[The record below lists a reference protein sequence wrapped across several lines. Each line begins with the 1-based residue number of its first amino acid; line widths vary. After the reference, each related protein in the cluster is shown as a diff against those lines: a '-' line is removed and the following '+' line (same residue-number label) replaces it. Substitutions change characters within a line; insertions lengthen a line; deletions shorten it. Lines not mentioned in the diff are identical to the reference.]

1 MKTAI
6 ITGISGQDGA
16 CLSKLLI
23 DKNYA
28 VVGLVRS
35 SSSSL
40 WGLRYLGTDSQV
52 IIEECDLLDITNISR
67 ILHKYNPDE
76 IYNLAA
82 QSSVGMSFFQPL
94 GCIAFNLISVL
105 NLLESVKSINK
116 EIRFYQASSSE
127 MYGEVRNLP
136 ITEESSFHPKSP
148 YGVSKAAAHWATVH
162 YREAFGLFACC
173 GILFNH
179 GSFLRRKNFFVK
191 KVIRESLE
199 IAKGKKDKL
208 VLGNIDVYRDF
219 GYSPEYVKA
228 MRMIL
233 QSDKLDDYIICSG
246 QSILLRSIV
255 SHIFK
260 RLNISKEALVIDK
273 NLFRPTEIINI
284 YGDNTKAKEA
294 LGWDYKINFFEVLDK
309 LIEEERNNWDL
320 QP

>member
-16 CLSKLLI
+16 YLSKLLI

-52 IIEECDLLDITNISR
+52 IIEECNLLDITNISR

-82 QSSVGMSFFQPL
+82 QSSVARSFFQPL
-94 GCIAFNLISVL
+94 DSIEFNLISVL
-105 NLLESVKSINK
+105 NLLESIKNINK

-136 ITEESSFHPKSP
+136 IIEESSFHPKSP

-162 YREAFGLFACC
+162 YREAFGLFTYC

-179 GSFLRRKNFFVK
+179 ESFLRRKNFFVK

-208 VLGNIDVYRDF
+208 VLGNIDIYRDF

-228 MRMIL
+228 MWMIL
-233 QSDKLDDYIICSG
+233 QSDKPDDYIICSG
-246 QSILLRSIV
+246 QSILLRSII

-284 YGDNTKAKEA
+284 YGDDTKAKEA
-294 LGWDYKINFFEVLDK
+294 LGWDYKINFFKVLDK